1 MIAPNASERKTSRDV
16 LACVKISEVYRALGG
31 PELRKMRGPAFWRD
45 GDGLN
50 ISLDDSRGVWHEFVT
65 EQGGGVLD
73 LIIQARGG
81 NRADALRWAADL
93 VGIALD
99 DKPLS
104 AADRARWAAEQRELR
119 RELPKA
125 RYWRRAAIE
134 MSEQLLDV
142 MKAAF
147 FGGPSDQID
156 FDGIRDTTRLLAR
169 LQRIDGA
176 ELVAEFHSWMKSH
189 PRLTSAMVQAARR
202 RETAARRALVNFLRL
217 GNPER
222 CAA

>member
-1 MIAPNASERKTSRDV
+1 LTGIEPRRTGGDTWRAPAV
-16 LACVKISEVYRALGG
+16 
-31 PELRKMRGPAFWRD
+31 D
-45 GDGLN
+45 GDN
-50 ISLDDSRGVWHEFVT
+50 QNRISGDDSRGVWHDFRDNI
-65 EQGGGVLD
+65 GAGVLD
-73 LIIQARGG
+73 LVVKVRGG
-81 NRADALRWAADL
+81 NRADALHWCADL
-93 VGIALD
+93 AGVPLED
-99 DKPLS
+99 TPLS
-104 AADRARWAAEQRELR
+104 AADRARWAQERRRLEQ
-119 RELPKA
+119 ELPEA
-125 RYWRRAAIE
+125 RLWRRAAIE

-142 MKAAF
+142 LKRAF
-147 FGGPSDQID
+147 FGGPSERID

>member
-50 ISLDDSRGVWHEFVT
+50 ISLDDSRGVWHDFVT

-156 FDGIRDTTRLLAR
+156 FDGIRNTTNLLSKLR
-169 LQRIDGA
+169 RIDGR
-176 ELVAEFHSWMKSH
+176 ELVTEFQSWMESH
-189 PRLTSAMVQAARR
+189 PGLTAGMIRAERAREQAEWRALSTYLRLTDSQ
-202 RETAARRALVNFLRL
+202 RRA
-217 GNPER
+217 
-222 CAA
+222 A